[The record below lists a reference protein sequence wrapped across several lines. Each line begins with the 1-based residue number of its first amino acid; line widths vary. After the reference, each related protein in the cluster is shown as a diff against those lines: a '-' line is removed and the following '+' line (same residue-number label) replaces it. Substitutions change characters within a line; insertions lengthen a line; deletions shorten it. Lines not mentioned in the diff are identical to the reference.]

1 MTRFLDAREDGEP
14 LDSGSKLIANTRWN
28 LAGMLIPIGLAVLAT
43 PIMIDELGTAR
54 FGLLALAWAVMNYF
68 YLLDLGLGQATT
80 KYVSE
85 HLAHDPGASVRG
97 IVLPALYGHLAL
109 GVVGG
114 VVLAAI
120 AHLLTHSVFE
130 IPGELQ
136 KEAVETFWL
145 LAMSVPLVIVAT
157 CLRGALEG
165 YQLFRLVNIT
175 KIAGGI
181 LTYGGPLLVVSF
193 TNNLPVLVG
202 SIVCGRAII
211 LIVYAIVA
219 VRRMALHREASPNRN
234 PIVKMLQFGA
244 FVSLTSLT
252 APVLTCID
260 RAFIA
265 AALSLNAV
273 TLYAVPYEIVT
284 RLWILSASLMT
295 SLFPVFSALASRN
308 AGALRSLY
316 LDAFMFLLFVATPIA
331 GVLIVFA
338 RELLTLW
345 LGTELGAECAWI
357 AKWLSIGVLVNVLAQ
372 APYTLLVSAGRAR
385 QIVRIQAGEVVLYLL
400 LAWQLI
406 TYLGAEGAAVA
417 WMIRAFLDACLLL
430 AAAERVFDGT
440 RRLPHRIAYPVTV
453 ALTFI
458 AICFGLDTLL
468 ADRPYVKALVFLPIF
483 TLFIGWLYMVLHQD
497 RTFHRVL
504 SWMRQLFQIG
514 GPRAAP

>member
-1 MTRFLDAREDGEP
+1 
-14 LDSGSKLIANTRWN
+14 
-28 LAGMLIPIGLAVLAT
+28 
-43 PIMIDELGTAR
+43 MI
-54 FGLLALAWAVMNYF
+54 
-68 YLLDLGLGQATT
+68 
-80 KYVSE
+80 
-85 HLAHDPGASVRG
+85 
-97 IVLPALYGHLAL
+97 
-109 GVVGG
+109 
-114 VVLAAI
+114 
-120 AHLLTHSVFE
+120 
-130 IPGELQ
+130 
-136 KEAVETFWL
+136 
-145 LAMSVPLVIVAT
+145 
-157 CLRGALEG
+157 
-165 YQLFRLVNIT
+165 
-175 KIAGGI
+175 
-181 LTYGGPLLVVSF
+181 
-193 TNNLPVLVG
+193 
-202 SIVCGRAII
+202 
-211 LIVYAIVA
+211 
-219 VRRMALHREASPNRN
+219 
-234 PIVKMLQFGA
+234 
-244 FVSLTSLT
+244 
-252 APVLTCID
+252 
-260 RAFIA
+260 
-265 AALSLNAV
+265 
-273 TLYAVPYEIVT
+273 
-284 RLWILSASLMT
+284 T

-497 RTFHRVL
+497 RTSTGFYP
-504 SWMRQLFQIG
+504 G
-514 GPRAAP
+514 

>member
-1 MTRFLDAREDGEP
+1 VEGQRDLTP
-14 LDSGSKLIANTRWN
+14 LGSKLIANTRWN

-54 FGLLALAWAVMNYF
+54 FGLLAMAWAVMSYF

-80 KYVSE
+80 KFVSE
-85 HLAHDPGASVRG
+85 YVAHDPRASVRG

-109 GVVGG
+109 GVAGG
-114 VVLAAI
+114 IVLAAI

-130 IPGELQ
+130 IPVELQ

-211 LIVYAIVA
+211 LLVYAIVA
-219 VRRMALHREASPNRN
+219 VRRMALHREASSNRN
-234 PIVKMLQFGA
+234 PIFKMLQFGA

-265 AALSLNAV
+265 TALSLNAV

-295 SLFPVFSALASRN
+295 SLFPIFSALGIKN
-308 AGALRSLY
+308 AGALRNLY

-345 LGTELGAECAWI
+345 LAGVGAQSTSI

-372 APYTLLVSAGRAR
+372 APYTLLISAGRAR
-385 QIVRIQAGEVVLYLL
+385 QIVRIQLGEVVLYVV

-406 TYLGAEGAAVA
+406 KYLGAEGAAIA
-417 WMIRAFLDACLLL
+417 WMMRAFVDAFLLM
-430 AAAERVFDGT
+430 AAAERVFEGR
-440 RRLPHRIAYPVTV
+440 RRLPHRIAYPVPV

-458 AICFGLDTLL
+458 AICFGVDTLL
-468 ADRPYVKALVFLPIF
+468 AERPYLKAAIFLPIF
-483 TLFIGWLYMVLHQD
+483 ASFIAWQYMVLHQD
-497 RTFHRVL
+497 QTHHRVL
-504 SWMRQLFQIG
+504 SWMRQLLQLAQ
-514 GPRAAP
+514 PSTAR